1 MKKLD
6 ITAQKIVQH
15 TLQSAME
22 GGPNCPCMWFYQPHR
37 PEKPLP
43 KPQDKSKSH
52 AAVLSPSHLK
62 CGGLFYA
69 CFSKN
74 SQKVQIIR
82 EHFLRY

>member
-22 GGPNCPCMWFYQPHR
+22 GGPNCPILWFYQPHR

-43 KPQDKSKSH
+43 KPQDKKYISRCSSKPV
-52 AAVLSPSHLK
+52 A
-62 CGGLFYA
+62 
-69 CFSKN
+69 
-74 SQKVQIIR
+74 SQMR
-82 EHFLRY
+82 RAFLCLLLEKFTKSSNN

>member
-22 GGPNCPCMWFYQPHR
+22 GGPNCPILWFYQPHR

-43 KPQDKSKSH
+43 KPFNPLTDKLPAEID
-52 AAVLSPSHLK
+52 AAFDLSLIH
-62 CGGLFYA
+62 
-69 CFSKN
+69 
-74 SQKVQIIR
+74 I
-82 EHFLRY
+82 

>member
-22 GGPNCPCMWFYQPHR
+22 GGPNCPCRWFYQPHR

-43 KPQDKSKSH
+43 KPQDKK
-52 AAVLSPSHLK
+52 
-62 CGGLFYA
+62 
-69 CFSKN
+69 
-74 SQKVQIIR
+74 
-82 EHFLRY
+82 

>member
-22 GGPNCPCMWFYQPHR
+22 GGPNCTCMGVYQPHR

-43 KPQDKSKSH
+43 KPQDKK
-52 AAVLSPSHLK
+52 
-62 CGGLFYA
+62 
-69 CFSKN
+69 
-74 SQKVQIIR
+74 
-82 EHFLRY
+82 

>member
-22 GGPNCPCMWFYQPHR
+22 GGPNCPYIWFYQPHR

-43 KPQDKSKSH
+43 KPQDKK
-52 AAVLSPSHLK
+52 
-62 CGGLFYA
+62 
-69 CFSKN
+69 
-74 SQKVQIIR
+74 
-82 EHFLRY
+82 

>member
-22 GGPNCPCMWFYQPHR
+22 GGPNCPYVWFYQPHR

-43 KPQDKSKSH
+43 KPQDKKKISRCSSKPV
-52 AAVLSPSHLK
+52 A
-62 CGGLFYA
+62 
-69 CFSKN
+69 
-74 SQKVQIIR
+74 SQMR
-82 EHFLRY
+82 RAFLCLLLEKFTKSSNN